1 MSDVPTPEVIPWKR
15 GDYFS
20 VACQYKDDAGVNT
33 DFVALG
39 ISVRSQVRT
48 PKGLLV
54 AELTV
59 THGATGAYTLT
70 APTTTWPYG
79 DLLWDIQYTLA
90 SKPFS
95 TQNLI
100 LRVYRGSTEPS

>member
-1 MSDVPTPEVIPWKR
+1 MTKPLQIVEWKR

-39 ISVRSQVRT
+39 ISVRSQVRR
-48 PKGLLV
+48 PDGRLV
-54 AELTV
+54 AELAV
-59 THGATGAYTLT
+59 THGVTGAYTLGS
-70 APTTTWPYG
+70 ATTTWPLG

-90 SKPFS
+90 GKPFS
-95 TQNLI
+95 TQNVT
-100 LRVYRGSTEPS
+100 LRVIRGATEPS